1 MRAQWS
7 KEEANAWYQRQ
18 GCLCGFNYLPRT
30 AVNWNELW
38 QAETFDIATIDEE
51 LGWAENVGYNTLR
64 VNLPFIVWLHDREG
78 LFARIDAFLS
88 VARKHGMSVMLT
100 LMDDCG
106 LSLIHI

>member
-38 QAETFDIATIDEE
+38 QAE
-51 LGWAENVGYNTLR
+51 L
-64 VNLPFIVWLHDREG
+64 
-78 LFARIDAFLS
+78 
-88 VARKHGMSVMLT
+88 
-100 LMDDCG
+100 
-106 LSLIHI
+106 LI